1 MFLLKEFF
9 GSKLSSRNTLLYF
22 LQVSKDEGIRPT
34 TLEGLNKLKPAFKEN
49 GSTTAGE
56 LLFLVYSIFFFLA
69 SVFLFD
75 KNIVAVNT
83 WRD

>member
-56 LLFLVYSIFFFLA
+56 LLFLVYSIFFF
-69 SVFLFD
+69 FGFCFPF
-75 KNIVAVNT
+75 
-83 WRD
+83 

>member
-56 LLFLVYSIFFFLA
+56 LLFLVYSIFFFWLLF
-69 SVFLFD
+69 SFLI
-75 KNIVAVNT
+75 KILLQ
-83 WRD
+83 